1 MKNVLPRFQRPLQG
15 IDEPRT
21 DVSYWDKAMDAYDA
35 KNHRLALIE
44 TINYINPEILSR
56 KDTSG
61 DIAIVHNQ
69 GSAEIQVNID
79 QNTFSVKAP
88 FLKITESTNKVAL
101 YRKVAEV
108 NFAPLTLAQIH
119 LTDKE
124 LWFEYAMPIALC
136 QPYKVY
142 DVLREISVFADDY
155 DDDFAEKYKAEFY
168 KEPNTQPL
176 TGEEA
181 EQAWQ
186 QIQNILEDYKNYSAF
201 FKEKRWNDFQW
212 DITVIS
218 ILKIVNM
225 PYTHGTLR
233 TKLQEYVTNMF
244 DNNIDFQYRI
254 DRGTNFM
261 QELCGKSKED
271 FLKDLYHADAF
282 ISLKWRSSV
291 QILQDEVKR
300 FENTVNSYVK
310 NQDNFSLC
318 YYLQYNF
325 LYMLYNFNVEEHQ
338 KNAIYNVLE
347 QVSGLEPNLAA
358 PKLLK
363 TYYAFLDGKNHTTAN
378 KAKGKGFFAKLFG

>member
-15 IDEPRT
+15 IAEPKT

-35 KNHRLALIE
+35 KSYRQSLIE
-44 TINYINPEILSR
+44 TINYINPAILAN
-56 KDTSG
+56 KNTAEDLNL
-61 DIAIVHNQ
+61 VHNQ
-69 GSAEIQVNID
+69 GSAEIQVSID

-88 FLKITESTNKVAL
+88 FLRIAEGTNKVAL
-101 YRKVAEV
+101 FRKVAEV

-119 LTDKE
+119 LSGKE
-124 LWFEYAMPIALC
+124 LWFEFSMPITLC

-155 DDDFAEKYKAEFY
+155 DDEFVEKYKADFY
-168 KEPNTQPL
+168 KESNTQPL

-181 EQAWQ
+181 ETAWQ
-186 QIQNILEDYKNYSAF
+186 QISDILEDYKNYSAF

-225 PYTHGTLR
+225 PYTHGALR

-244 DNNIDFQYRI
+244 DGKIDFQYRI
-254 DRGTNFM
+254 DKGTNFM
-261 QELCGKSKED
+261 QELLQKSKED
-271 FLKDLYHADAF
+271 YLKDLYHADAF

-310 NQDNFSLC
+310 NQDNFALC
-318 YYLQYNF
+318 YYLQFNF

-338 KNAIYNVLE
+338 KNAIYDVLE
-347 QVSGLEPNLAA
+347 SVAGLEPNIAA

-363 TYYAFLDGKNHTTAN
+363 TYYAFLDGKTHTAAGKT
-378 KAKGKGFFAKLFG
+378 KGKGFFAKLFG